1 MIEILEKG
9 FLTLPVSSA
18 RHHLERYG
26 VPRTGPLDVC
36 RYTLANRLVD
46 NPDGAWALE
55 ATMAVPAIFFHEAH
69 SFAVVGGECGL
80 FLEREGRRIPVPAG
94 RAAEARAG
102 DRLTGGPLQSG
113 FRAYLAVAG
122 GIEGASCVPLS
133 AGDRLTVGQTEGGR
147 LRTVLEEPLSMPGR
161 NAVLRVVEGVHA
173 GQFSPEG
180 LAAFY
185 GGPYAYTPQSDRMG
199 VRFAGEPV
207 GFAPGRDGN
216 IISEGTL
223 PGDIQVPASGQPLLM
238 LEACQTV
245 GGYAKI
251 AHVIAADLPMAA
263 QLVPGAQVRF
273 RLVSVPEAQAAWRRL
288 WYKMSCCID

>member
-9 FLTLPVSSA
+9 LLTLPVSSA

-26 VPRTGPLDVC
+26 VPRTGPLDTC
-36 RYTLANRLVD
+36 RYTLANRLVG
-46 NPDGAWALE
+46 NPDDAWALE
-55 ATMAVPAIFFHEAH
+55 ASMLVPGVLFHEAH
-69 SFAVVGGECGL
+69 IFAVVGGECGL
-80 FLEREGRRIPVPAG
+80 FLEREGRRIPVPVG
-94 RAAEARAG
+94 KAAAAQAG
-102 DRLTGGPLQSG
+102 DKLTGGSLRRG

-122 GIEGASCVPLS
+122 GLQSPSRAPVS
-133 AGDRLTVGQTEGGR
+133 AGDRLPVGPAASGP
-147 LRTVLEEPLSMPGR
+147 LRAIVEEPLALPGQD
-161 NAVLRVVEGVHA
+161 AVLRVVEGVHA
-173 GQFSPEG
+173 GHFSREG

-185 GGPYAYTPQSDRMG
+185 GGPYVYTPQSDRMG
-199 VRFAGEPV
+199 VRFAGDAV

-251 AHVIAADLPMAA
+251 AHVIAADLPVAA
-263 QLVPGAQVRF
+263 QLVPGAQARF
-273 RLVSVPEAQAAWRRL
+273 RMVTVPEAQAAWRRL
-288 WYKMSCCID
+288 WYQMGRCLD